1 MNYRQQI
8 SFNNQYFSEQ
18 AEWLVDT
25 FQNSNVIVFGKK
37 GSGKDVLFATVIHL
51 TPGLHYANMPYNA
64 KTLVLKSLRA
74 LGVGGNTYKD
84 IVNGTITK
92 YPDPFIPGLPI
103 FISDGAVYFGS
114 QNNSEID
121 SMFPELAIYEALS
134 RQLGQH
140 QIHVNTQALGRL
152 YIKMREQ
159 ADVFI
164 KCLETYDCGRFLIVD
179 AISYDKYASAD
190 AGLSPYEG
198 DKNSKEARDFEAR
211 FGEVEY
217 RSFYVKK
224 SWLKY
229 DTYYFSRLFLDGNK
243 IVGAKNG

>member
-1 MNYRQQI
+1 MNNRQQI
-8 SFNNQYFSEQ
+8 NFNNQYFSEQ
-18 AEWLVDT
+18 AAWLVDT

-37 GSGKDVLFATVIHL
+37 GSGKDVIFATVIHL

-92 YPDPFIPGLPI
+92 YPDPFIPSLPI

-159 ADVFI
+159 ADVF
-164 KCLETYDCGRFLIVD
+164 Y
-179 AISYDKYASAD
+179 
-190 AGLSPYEG
+190 
-198 DKNSKEARDFEAR
+198 
-211 FGEVEY
+211 
-217 RSFYVKK
+217 
-224 SWLKY
+224 
-229 DTYYFSRLFLDGNK
+229 
-243 IVGAKNG
+243 